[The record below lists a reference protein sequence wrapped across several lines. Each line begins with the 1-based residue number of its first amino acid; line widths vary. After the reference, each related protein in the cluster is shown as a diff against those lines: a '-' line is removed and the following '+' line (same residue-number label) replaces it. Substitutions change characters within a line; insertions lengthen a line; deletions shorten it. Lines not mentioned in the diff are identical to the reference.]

1 MIKRKYLRFEQMGV
15 FRPMPVP
22 DAMRVKIR
30 QESEK
35 AKQLAASIQKKPM
48 ELPIGSEK

>member
-1 MIKRKYLRFEQMGV
+1 MRKKYLRFEQLEV
-15 FRPMPVP
+15 FRPMPVTESMK
-22 DAMRVKIR
+22 AKIR

-48 ELPIGSEK
+48 ELPIGSKQ

>member
-1 MIKRKYLRFEQMGV
+1 
-15 FRPMPVP
+15 MPVP
-22 DAMRVKIR
+22 AAIVMKIR

-48 ELPIGSEK
+48 ELPIGSKQ

>member
-1 MIKRKYLRFEQMGV
+1 MRKKYIRFEQLEV

-22 DAMRVKIR
+22 AAIVAKIR

>member
-1 MIKRKYLRFEQMGV
+1 MRKKYLRFEQMEV

-22 DAMRVKIR
+22 SAIVVKIR